1 MEEKQ
6 IGTIKAVIFDLDGV
20 IVSTDECHYKAWQR
34 MADEEGIYFDRTIN
48 DRLRGVSRMQSVDI
62 ILEKA
67 SKDYNAQQIV
77 EMADRKNKY
86 YRELIQ
92 YLTPDDIL
100 PGVTNLVGKLKNSGI
115 KVAIGSSSKNTALIL
130 ERIGLNNSFEVVVD
144 GNCIIRSKP
153 DPEVFQKA
161 AELLNV
167 SAQDCLVIEDA
178 DAGVEAA
185 LSAGMKVLGVGAAYA
200 NKSATLRLNDLSN
213 ASADWILSA

>member
-34 MADEEGIYFDRTIN
+34 MADEEGIYFDRSIN
-48 DRLRGVSRMQSVDI
+48 DRLRGVSRMQCVDI

-67 SKDYNAQQIV
+67 SKGYNAQEIA

-92 YLTPDDIL
+92 SLTPEDIL
-100 PGVTNLVGKLKNSGI
+100 PGVTDLIGKLKNSGI
-115 KVAIGSSSKNTALIL
+115 KVAIGSSSRNTALIL
-130 ERIGLNNSFEVVVD
+130 ERTGLNGSFEVVVD
-144 GNCIIRSKP
+144 GNCILRSKP

-167 SAQDCLVIEDA
+167 SARECLVIEDA
-178 DAGVEAA
+178 DAGVQAA
-185 LSAGMKVLGVGAAYA
+185 LSAGMKVLGVGAASA
-200 NKSATLRLNDLSN
+200 NISATLRLNDLSN
-213 ASADWILSA
+213 ASVDWILSA

>member
-6 IGTIKAVIFDLDGV
+6 AGMIKAVIFDLDGV

-48 DRLRGVSRMQSVDI
+48 DRLRGVSRMQCVDI

-67 SKDYNAQQIV
+67 PKEYPAQQIA

-86 YRELIQ
+86 YRDLIQ
-92 YLTPDDIL
+92 CLTPEDIL
-100 PGVTNLVGKLKNSGI
+100 PGVTKLMGTLKNSGI

-130 ERIGLNNSFEVVVD
+130 EQVGLKGSFEVVVD
-144 GNCIIRSKP
+144 GNCILRSKP

-167 SAQDCLVIEDA
+167 SPQECLVIEDA

-185 LSAGMKVLGVGAAYA
+185 LSAGMKVLGVGAASA
-200 NKSATLRLNDLSN
+200 NKSATLRLTDLSN
-213 ASADWILSA
+213 ASVDLIVSA